1 MSMMSALM
9 ALPSVPGITVLV
21 SGAIEVSVST
31 RGTSVGLATA
41 EPLAA
46 GLAEAPAAADADA
59 DAAGLADAAADA
71 TALAAGAAPAGLE
84 AAGAATLAGG
94 ALGGAAAP
102 PQAAR
107 TSPMAAV
114 SEVSERG

>member
-1 MSMMSALM
+1 MVSNFLETLNEVMSMALMMSALM
-9 ALPSVPGITVLV
+9 ALPSVPGIAVLM

-46 GLAEAPAAADADA
+46 GLAEAPAAADPL
-59 DAAGLADAAADA
+59 AAGLADAAGDA

-84 AAGAATLAGG
+84 AAGA
-94 ALGGAAAP
+94 
-102 PQAAR
+102 
-107 TSPMAAV
+107 
-114 SEVSERG
+114 